1 MNTSTLALAIGTGI
15 VGLQFASLSCANG
28 FIEDSKASLGLRNFY
43 FNQDNRSGPAAPS
56 KTEEWGQGF
65 LLNYQSGYTA
75 GPVGVG
81 VDALGRL
88 GIKLD
93 SGSRVNKA
101 GRSRNP
107 GQLFPQDSDG
117 SVVDEFGSL
126 GLTGKLRLSKTEA
139 RIGTLQPR
147 LPVVVFNDG
156 RLLPQTFT
164 GGQITSNEFADLTLI
179 GGQLEHAQGRDS
191 SDDQSLSVAGA
202 NDPKPG
208 QFSNKFYYGGADYRL
223 GKTLLLQ
230 YYYGNLK
237 QFYQQ
242 HFLGLT
248 HTLALPAGSL
258 ISDLRYFRSSADG
271 HNASA
276 AGRAEGYRI
285 TDARLAS
292 DPDKGK
298 VDSSLRSANFTWKVG
313 GHALGLGFQ
322 ENDGLSEHAR
332 LNQGN
337 GTSSYDVG
345 GRMIGSFLRPEQR
358 TWLAGYSYDFAALG
372 TPGLT
377 FGVSYN
383 KSDNIAVARQSRTE
397 KEWERDLRLAYVVQ
411 SGPLQ
416 GLGLA
421 WMNASLRSS
430 LASQRNIDEN
440 RVILSYALALF

>member
-1 MNTSTLALAIGTGI
+1 MNTSTLALAVVAGT
-15 VGLQFASLSCANG
+15 VGLHYTQLSSANE
-28 FIEDSKASLGLRNFY
+28 FIENSKASLSLRNFY
-43 FNQDNRSGPAAPS
+43 FNQDNRSGEASPS

-65 LLNYQSGYTA
+65 LFNYESGYTE
-75 GPVGVG
+75 GTVGVG
-81 VDALGRL
+81 VDVLGRL

-93 SGSRVNKA
+93 SGGRVTKA

-117 SVVDEFGSL
+117 SAVDEFGSV

-139 RIGTLQPR
+139 RFGTLQPR

-156 RLLPQTFT
+156 RMLPQTFT
-164 GGQITSNEFADLTLI
+164 GGQITSNELDNLTLI
-179 GGQLEHAQGRDS
+179 GGQLEHAQGRAS
-191 SDDQSLSVAGA
+191 SDAQSMSVAGA
-202 NDPKPG
+202 NDRETGK
-208 QFSNKFYYGGADYRL
+208 FSNKFYYGGADYRL

-237 QFYQQ
+237 EFYAQ

-248 HTLALPAGSL
+248 HTLTLPVGTL
-258 ISDLRYFRSSADG
+258 LSDLRYFRSIADG

-276 AGRAEGYRI
+276 AGRAEGYQI

-298 VDSSLRSANFTWKVG
+298 VDSTLLSANFTWKVD
-313 GHALGLGFQ
+313 GHAFSLGYQ
-322 ENDGLSEHAR
+322 ENHGLSEHAR
-332 LNQGN
+332 INQGD
-337 GTSSYDVG
+337 GVSSYDVG

-358 TWLAGYSYDFAALG
+358 TWLGSYSYDFAAFG
-372 TPGLT
+372 APGLT
-377 FGVSYN
+377 LGLTYN
-383 KSDNIAVARQSRTE
+383 KGSNIAVAGQSQSE
-397 KEWERDLRLAYVVQ
+397 GEWERDFRIAYAVQ

-430 LASQRNIDEN
+430 LATQRNIDEN
-440 RVILSYALALF
+440 RIILSYALALF